1 MTATENTPLL
11 ATAYDADGDPR
22 GWVLYDVTGR
32 EAVLVRAFLRSIYGR
47 RAVNVSF
54 LGRETFTDF
63 VIFHG
68 AEYKEFLAEG
78 WRRPRTDK

>member
-1 MTATENTPLL
+1 MPATDNTPLL

-22 GWVLYDVTGR
+22 EWVLHDVTGR

-54 LGRETFTDF
+54 LGRETFADF
-63 VIFHG
+63 VEFHG
-68 AEYKEFLAEG
+68 EEFEEFLADG
-78 WRRPRTDK
+78 WRRPYAEE